1 MLDFILSAWE
11 WIKKTFVKILNFA
24 RNIINWFQDPKRLRA
39 LQEDKDR
46 LAVVVKENL
55 KNGNCNIINCLFN
68 KRTEKIEGVHNES
81 NTNAEGI
88 TSEEL
93 DSETKNNF
101 GNKDMLVLE

>member
-1 MLDFILSAWE
+1 MFDFILSAWE

-24 RNIINWFQDPKRLRA
+24 RNIINWFQDPKRLKA
-39 LQEDKDR
+39 LEEDKDR
-46 LAVVVKENL
+46 MAIVVKEKL
-55 KNGNCNIINCLFN
+55 ENGNYNTIKCLYN
-68 KRTEKIEGVHNES
+68 KRTEKIEGVQNES

-93 DSETKNNF
+93 DSETKKHF